1 MKKKYS
7 IFPFIKN
14 TLTYD
19 KNWQRTWK
27 NPKTK
32 KNKDI
37 DKLSK
42 VFFLVIFFLIISLA
56 FNHNLFRKFYNIL
69 KSDFEA
75 RIIKTY
81 GFCGGESIGFLRM
94 IKKKYK
100 LNTNPSVI
108 NFEVNPS
115 SLWAIYNTNIEE
127 SNGSNIIFLNY
138 HKYLKTIFKKSND
151 VFAMHTHYEN
161 TDAISKIIF
170 YPNNNSISL
179 NNNVTIY
186 KIIENGKKKIIYKKK
201 IISNFDEK
209 NIININFKTKELNS
223 RRLPIFIEIENLE
236 KNTLNNISSVALVL
250 KNSYSIEN
258 YKIIEKQEN
267 CYYVTN

>member
-69 KSDFEA
+69 KSM
-75 RIIKTY
+75 
-81 GFCGGESIGFLRM
+81 S
-94 IKKKYK
+94 
-100 LNTNPSVI
+100 P
-108 NFEVNPS
+108 
-115 SLWAIYNTNIEE
+115 
-127 SNGSNIIFLNY
+127 
-138 HKYLKTIFKKSND
+138 
-151 VFAMHTHYEN
+151 
-161 TDAISKIIF
+161 
-170 YPNNNSISL
+170 YP
-179 NNNVTIY
+179 VTIRLLDPPLHEFLPSQ
-186 KIIENGKKKIIYKKK
+186 KNNK
-201 IISNFDEK
+201 IIS
-209 NIININFKTKELNS
+209 S
-223 RRLPIFIEIENLE
+223 
-236 KNTLNNISSVALVL
+236 
-250 KNSYSIEN
+250 
-258 YKIIEKQEN
+258 
-267 CYYVTN
+267 

>member
-7 IFPFIKN
+7 IFSFIKN

-19 KNWQRTWK
+19 ENWQRTWK

-42 VFFLVIFFLIISLA
+42 VLFLVIFFLIISLA
-56 FNHNLFRKFYNIL
+56 FNHNLFRKFDNIL
-69 KSDFEA
+69 KYDFEA

-81 GFCGGESIGFLRM
+81 GFCGRESIGFLRM

-115 SLWAIYNTNIEE
+115 SLWAIYNTNIEK

-138 HKYLKTIFKKSND
+138 HKYLKTVFKKYND
-151 VFAMHTHYEN
+151 VFEMRTYYQN

-201 IISNFDEK
+201 IIGNFDEK
-209 NIININFKTKELNS
+209 NIININFRTKELNS
-223 RRLPIFIEIENLE
+223 RRFPIFIEIE
-236 KNTLNNISSVALVL
+236 K
-250 KNSYSIEN
+250 
-258 YKIIEKQEN
+258 KIN
-267 CYYVTN
+267 

>member
-1 MKKKYS
+1 MKKKYP
-7 IFPFIKN
+7 IFSFIKN
-14 TLTYD
+14 TLIYLE
-19 KNWQRTWK
+19 NWQSTWK
-27 NPKTK
+27 NTKTK
-32 KNKDI
+32 KRGDV

-42 VFFLVIFFLIISLA
+42 VLFLVLFFLIISLA

-69 KSDFEA
+69 KYDFEA

-100 LNTNPSVI
+100 FKSNPIVI

-115 SLWAIYNTNIEE
+115 SLWAIYNTNIGE

-151 VFAMHTHYEN
+151 VFKMHTLYEN

-201 IISNFDEK
+201 
-209 NIININFKTKELNS
+209 
-223 RRLPIFIEIENLE
+223 
-236 KNTLNNISSVALVL
+236 
-250 KNSYSIEN
+250 N
-258 YKIIEKQEN
+258 YW
-267 CYYVTN
+267 

>member
-7 IFPFIKN
+7 IFSFIKN

-19 KNWQRTWK
+19 ENWQRSWK

-42 VFFLVIFFLIISLA
+42 VLFLVIFFLIISLA

-69 KSDFEA
+69 KYDFEA

-138 HKYLKTIFKKSND
+138 HKYLKQIFKKSND
-151 VFAMHTHYEN
+151 VFETSSYYQN

-179 NNNVTIY
+179 NNNITIY
-186 KIIENGKKKIIYKKK
+186 KIMDNGKKKIIYKKK
-201 IISNFDEK
+201 IIGNFDEK
-209 NIININFKTKELNS
+209 NIININFETKELNS
-223 RRLPIFIEIENLE
+223 RRFAIFIEIENLK

>member
-7 IFPFIKN
+7 IFTFIKN
-14 TLTYD
+14 TLTYH
-19 KNWQRTWK
+19 KNWQRTWR
-27 NPKTK
+27 NPKAK

-42 VFFLVIFFLIISLA
+42 VLFLVIFFLIISLA

-69 KSDFEA
+69 KYDFEA

-138 HKYLKTIFKKSND
+138 HKYLKQIFKKSND
-151 VFAMHTHYEN
+151 VFETNSYYQN

-179 NNNVTIY
+179 NNNITIY
-186 KIIENGKKKIIYKKK
+186 KIMDNGKKKIIYKKK
-201 IISNFDEK
+201 IIGNFDEK

-223 RRLPIFIEIENLE
+223 RRFPIFIEIENLK